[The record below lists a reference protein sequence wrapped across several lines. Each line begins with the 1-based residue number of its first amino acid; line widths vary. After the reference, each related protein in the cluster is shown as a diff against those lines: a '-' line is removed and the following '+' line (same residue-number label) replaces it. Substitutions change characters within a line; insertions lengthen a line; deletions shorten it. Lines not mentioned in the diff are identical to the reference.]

1 VNHAGGYRDPGSV
14 PARTVGAWTTVD
26 LNTGYR
32 VGGGLGWLA
41 NTQFDIGVINAF
53 NRRPPFVNQFLG
65 RWATTPQTPIFLDA
79 WVSVQAVKR
88 WEP

>member
-26 LNTGYR
+26 LNAGYR

-53 NRRPPFVNQFLG
+53 NRRPLFVNQFDRDSGTLG
-65 RWATTPQTPIFLDA
+65 HDPQTPIFLDA
-79 WVSVQAVKR
+79 WLAYR
-88 WEP
+88 R